1 MVCEGTAC
9 LESTLRP
16 SRTLHLFGTHM
27 EDPSHVLQSDKVL
40 TETVVS
46 KLTMKELNSCGP

>member
-27 EDPSHVLQSDKVL
+27 EDPSHVLQYDKVL